1 MKQLFH
7 SAQNSNHSRLDLY
20 NLITFHPEA
29 TFYFKY
35 EGPDLYD
42 FNINRN
48 DVLVIDRSLN
58 PKNGNLIISVREG
71 EFVIEKFS
79 DKKEIDIWGVISFV
93 VHKLI

>member
-7 SAQNSNHSRLDLY
+7 SAQNKNHSRLNLY
-20 NLITFHPEA
+20 NLVTHHPEA

-35 EGPDLYD
+35 DGPDLYE

-48 DVLVIDRSLN
+48 DVLIIDRSLN
-58 PKNGNLIISVREG
+58 PKNGTLIISVRND

-79 DKKEIDIWGVISFV
+79 DKKETDVWGVISFIV
-93 VHKLI
+93 NKLI